1 MKRIYKAMEI
11 LGVCY
16 LIGSMVAEPEECV
29 AAAKDALRLCA
40 EVVVPSLFPFF
51 VCSNLLIGLGGAELL
66 SRYLSPLMRP
76 LFGISGSGALAVVLG
91 VVSGYPV
98 GADCVATLYASGGC
112 TKTEAERML
121 TFCNN
126 SGPLFVIGAV
136 GIGMLHNPK
145 LGGLLYGV
153 HLVSALLTGVLF
165 RKFGKEEHA
174 PKALLPAYPTRPVA
188 AIGNAV
194 ADGVSSVLKVCGF
207 VVTFAVVV
215 AAMPKWQG
223 APFFYALL
231 EMTGGL
237 KSLLEQG
244 NLGRYLLPAISMFL
258 AFSGVS
264 VMMQVMSIIQPAG
277 LSLKPYL
284 LGKLVHG
291 IIAFLLT
298 GPVLGFFPQTQEVS
312 VTMPMS
318 VPTITPKAM
327 LVISALS
334 LVWCLVFLALL
345 TSAVW
350 LSERKNSRHRRESE
364 LFFPR
369 D

>member
-16 LIGSMVAEPEECV
+16 LLGSMLAEPETCV
-29 AAAKDALRLCA
+29 SAAKEALRLCA

-51 VCSNLLIGLGGAELL
+51 VCSNLLIGLGGASIL

-76 LFGISGSGALAVVLG
+76 LFGISGGGALAVVLG
-91 VVSGYPV
+91 VISGYPV
-98 GADCVATLYASGGC
+98 GADCVANLYSSGEC

-121 TFCNN
+121 AFCNN

-136 GIGMLHNPK
+136 GVGMLHNPK
-145 LGGLLYGV
+145 LGSLLYVV
-153 HLVSALLTGVLF
+153 HLVSALLTGILF
-165 RKFGKEEHA
+165 CKFGKENHA
-174 PKALLPAYPTRPVA
+174 PKGLLQADSTRPVA
-188 AIGNAV
+188 VLGNAV

-207 VVTFAVVV
+207 VVTFAVVIS
-215 AAMPKWQG
+215 AMPKWQG
-223 APFFYALL
+223 SPFFYALL
-231 EMTGGL
+231 EITGGL

-244 NLGRYLLPAISMFL
+244 GLGRFLLPMVSMFL
-258 AFSGVS
+258 AFSGIS
-264 VMMQVMSIIQPAG
+264 VMMQVVSIIQPAG

-298 GPVLGFFPQTQEVS
+298 GPMLGFFPQVQEVS
-312 VTMPMS
+312 VAMPMA

-327 LVISALS
+327 LLISALS
-334 LVWCLVFLALL
+334 VLWCLVFLALL
-345 TSAVW
+345 TLAVW
-350 LSERKNSRHRRESE
+350 LSERKDSRHKRESE